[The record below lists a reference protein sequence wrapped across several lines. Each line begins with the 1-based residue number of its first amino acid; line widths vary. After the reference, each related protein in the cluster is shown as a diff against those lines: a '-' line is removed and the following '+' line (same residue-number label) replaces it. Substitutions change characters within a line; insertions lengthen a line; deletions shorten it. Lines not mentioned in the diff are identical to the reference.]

1 MIGKVGGP
9 GGKDFG
15 RLPTSNSRAKAS
27 SPTAKAMMVVFDNMR
42 GDPFLD
48 QEESRGPSGSN
59 AVLHRESF
67 IEATRRRWISHV
79 QQGRIMFMHGKVLAS
94 SKMAKELECVI
105 VRDCLHVA

>member
-48 QEESRGPSGSN
+48 LEVDEEDIG
-59 AVLHRESF
+59 
-67 IEATRRRWISHV
+67 
-79 QQGRIMFMHGKVLAS
+79 
-94 SKMAKELECVI
+94 LECG
-105 VRDCLHVA
+105 AAS